1 MDVKVAGVGSVPN
14 GDYNHVSA
22 SGNVELFGLV
32 KCKSIVAK
40 GKIKGESLECQK
52 SAKLSGNAT
61 FSGKVTAQELKASGK
76 AAFGGDAFV
85 KKSLRLSGNV
95 KCTGDMKAEDI
106 NSSGALSVGGDMDAE
121 KLKIKGALHCEGFIH
136 AKETDIRFNSK
147 TRLGTVNSSKV
158 AIRLKTGKKILQ
170 CVYLFPLFIKKL
182 RARTIVNMGI
192 SGDDVQVEH
201 IVCPRVTGKKVRIG
215 RGCKIDLVEYSE
227 EIKIS
232 KNSKVGKVEKI

>member
-1 MDVKVAGVGSVPN
+1 MI
-14 GDYNHVSA
+14 
-22 SGNVELFGLV
+22 NV
-32 KCKSIVAK
+32 
-40 GKIKGESLECQK
+40 
-52 SAKLSGNAT
+52 
-61 FSGKVTAQELKASGK
+61 
-76 AAFGGDAFV
+76 
-85 KKSLRLSGNV
+85 
-95 KCTGDMKAEDI
+95 DI
-106 NSSGALSVGGDMDAE
+106 NDILETINMIKEENLDIRTITMGISLYDCAADDVNTVCDRIYDKITKTAERLVSVGGDIEAD

-158 AIRLKTGKKILQ
+158 SIRLKTGKKILQ

-201 IVCPRVTGKKVRIG
+201 IVCPHVTGKKVRIG
-215 RGCKIDLVEYSE
+215 RGCKIDLVQYSE